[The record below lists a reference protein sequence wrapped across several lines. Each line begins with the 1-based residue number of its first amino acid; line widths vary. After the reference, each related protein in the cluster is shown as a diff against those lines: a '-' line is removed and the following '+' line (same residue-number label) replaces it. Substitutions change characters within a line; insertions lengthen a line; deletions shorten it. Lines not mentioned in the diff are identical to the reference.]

1 MKKALH
7 VVLLLVLFS
16 CNGTEERAHVKEKE
30 HQINHFEEFVFSI
43 EPGWSTEDSRDV
55 EIHRDGTTYLRLRDD
70 REIKE
75 IYKLK
80 LDSLSLRQI
89 SILVDLMN
97 FEALDT
103 FYQEYED
110 GAYFSMRLK
119 NNGKEV
125 RTKGMDFPI
134 EVQKMLMEVVEIVE
148 GQQLV
153 KTSNRR
159 FATTKDV
166 LWPLPPGY
174 VESQAALDRL

>member
-1 MKKALH
+1 M
-7 VVLLLVLFS
+7 LVLFS
-16 CNGTEERAHVKEKE
+16 CNETEERTHVKAQE
-30 HQINHFEEFVFSI
+30 HYIKYFDSFVFSI
-43 EPGWSTEDSRDV
+43 EPGWSTADSRDI
-55 EIHRDGTTYLRLRDD
+55 EINKDGTTYLRLRDD
-70 REIKE
+70 RELKE
-75 IYKLK
+75 TYKLK

-89 SILVDLMN
+89 FILVDSMN

-119 NNGKEV
+119 TNGKEV
-125 RTKGMDFPI
+125 RTKGMDFPT
-134 EVQKMLMEVVEIVE
+134 EVLKNLKEIVEIVE
-148 GQQLV
+148 GQQLT

-174 VESQAALDRL
+174 VESQAALDSL